1 MIKRIFITDIKNL
14 FRSFFALVITIGVCF
29 LPALYAWLNIYSNWD
44 PYARTGNLKIAVVS
58 MDKGY
63 TGEDGKQ
70 INAGDSI
77 TQSLRE
83 NKAID
88 SRILSSKKKA
98 VEGVRSGKYYA
109 ALVVPGDFTYRMYHV
124 FTENVERP
132 KLYFYQNQKKNAV
145 AGKITDTVAG
155 NLQAKLNEA
164 YIRIISEKFFEEA
177 NDVSVKLDSRDSVEK
192 ILDSLR
198 GMRSDIHDYKKM
210 IVAVKKGN
218 GILKNALVG
227 AGKDTRTLGKAAK
240 SSAKDMDRAEDAI
253 DQSQDVVNDY
263 AVLVSS
269 AMKDVNRLLSNMQT
283 SLKEAKV
290 TSDVKAIETNAKKT
304 SSDVD
309 RLRRDLEALKDAT
322 VTDVTGVDA
331 VALRS
336 SYESM
341 STSVKALDRL
351 LLGIQKAQG
360 GSAALDKK
368 RQTAL
373 QKVDD
378 ALLKVDDIKKQFDN
392 KFIPQLNS
400 SIDSVE
406 DVLADSSEVM
416 QKMSKTLAGMG
427 NVFGALKETVGSA
440 DQSMDKTAEALD
452 VIDKRLASVIDRVE
466 TTKEDE
472 RGKVLLDTLSGN
484 PKNLGDFF
492 ADPVKVTTTIE
503 YPVKNYGSAVTP
515 FYTILAIWVGALI
528 LTAVMGTHP
537 RAEKYPQ
544 AKGYQLFLGRF
555 LIFAVLGQLQAAII
569 VWGDLVLLKV
579 QCASVFFFWLASA
592 IASFTFTLL
601 IYALVASFGDV
612 GKALAVVLVVLQI
625 AGSSGTYPIE
635 LLPQFFRKVY
645 IFFPFPYAINALR
658 ECVAG
663 MNGKEYWILLLQLSS
678 FILVALTIGIWIRK
692 PFADLNHYMEK
703 RMKDTEMM

>member
-1 MIKRIFITDIKNL
+1 MIKRIFVTDIKNL
-14 FRSFFALVITIGVCF
+14 FRSFFALVIIIGVCF

-58 MDKGY
+58 MDQGY
-63 TGEDGKQ
+63 TDKDGKK
-70 INAGDSI
+70 INAGESI
-77 TQSLRE
+77 TEGLRE

-88 SRILSSKKKA
+88 SHTLSSKKKA

-109 ALVVPGDFTYRMYHV
+109 ALIVPKDFTDRMYHV

-132 KLYFYQNQKKNAV
+132 TLYFYQNQKKNAV

-155 NLQAKLNEA
+155 NLQEKLNDS
-164 YIRIISEKFFEEA
+164 YIRIISEKFFEET
-177 NDVSVKLDSRDSVEK
+177 NDVSVKLDSKDSVNK
-192 ILDSLR
+192 ILASLKD
-198 GMRSDIHDYKKM
+198 MRSDIRDYKKM
-210 IVAVKKGN
+210 IRAVKKGN
-218 GILKNALVG
+218 GILRDALVA
-227 AGKDTRTLGKAAK
+227 AGKDTKNLSKAAK
-240 SSAKDMDRAEDAI
+240 GSSRDISRAEDEI
-253 DQSQDVVNDY
+253 DKSQDVVNDY

-269 AMKDVNRLLSNMQT
+269 AMKDVNRTLSNMKKN
-283 SLKEAKV
+283 LKAAQV
-290 TSDVKAIETNAKKT
+290 TSDVKEIESHAKKT
-304 SSDVD
+304 STDVD

-336 SYESM
+336 SYSSM
-341 STSVKALDRL
+341 SVSMKSLNRL
-351 LLGIQKAQG
+351 LLAIQKSEG

-368 RQTAL
+368 RQAAL
-373 QKVDD
+373 AKVED
-378 ALLKVDDIKKQFDN
+378 ALLKVDDIQKQFDH
-392 KFIPQLNS
+392 KFIPQLND

-416 QKMSKTLAGMG
+416 QKMSDTLSGMG
-427 NVFGALKETVGSA
+427 NVFRALKSTVGSA
-440 DQSMDKTAEALD
+440 DKSMDKTLEALD
-452 VIDKRLASVIDRVE
+452 LIDTRLAGLIHRVDQA
-466 TTKEDE
+466 KEDE

-484 PKNLGDFF
+484 PKNLGEFF
-492 ADPVKVTTTIE
+492 ADPVKVKTTIE

-537 RAEKYPQ
+537 TASKYPG
-544 AKGYQLFLGRF
+544 ARGYQLFFGRF
-555 LIFAVLGQLQAAII
+555 LIFALLGQIQAAII

-579 QCASVFFFWLASA
+579 QCASAFFFWLAA
-592 IASFTFTLL
+592 AVASFTFTIL
-601 IYALVASFGDV
+601 IFALVASFGDV

-663 MNGKEYWILLLQLSS
+663 MNGREYWILLLQLSS
-678 FILVALTIGIWIRK
+678 FILVALAIGIWIRK
-692 PFADLNHYMEK
+692 PFAELNHYMEK